1 MSLIKSKKI
10 NMKQLSGLTYN
21 TNDSELKVFPLLD
34 NTVKKMLNRF
44 KICQGDVVSKNTE
57 QKNE

>member
-1 MSLIKSKKI
+1 
-10 NMKQLSGLTYN
+10 MKQLSGLTYN

-44 KICQGDVVSKNTE
+44 KICQGDVVSKTQSKKMNRRI
-57 QKNE
+57 